1 MSFQIATTHM
11 ISLFPEPVQR
21 QQQQQQP
28 PSKQHDQHQRQSTQQ
43 QKPPQQQNPPHQQ
56 QQQNHN
62 NNNRENNIRRSN
74 NEFFSDKNV
83 STAEKQVRDHV
94 LIVTDSNGTKLR
106 PHQLKPDAIVT
117 KEFRFNLKEAITRV
131 PNKITE
137 PENVTDIVF
146 QVGFNDVRK
155 SFLSPQ
161 EAREKTFEMQQVY
174 HEHFPNARQHITAL
188 PPMND
193 KLKSTNALLQKLA
206 NHTESNFIHTKVF
219 SDRAS
224 GNLRANVMEGIHYN
238 DWGVR
243 LLTKEIK
250 KSLYSHANKE
260 NNRLTALLKTNP
272 PPQENQTPS
281 APSPPPLP
289 PPQENQPS
297 SAPPPPPPPP
307 QENQPSSTPSATLD
321 EDYTDLLRQL
331 S

>member
-1 MSFQIATTHM
+1 MAAILDPWPLTPGCRPLM
-11 ISLFPEPVQR
+11 
-21 QQQQQQP
+21 
-28 PSKQHDQHQRQSTQQ
+28 PSWRPLKPDWIPLKPGWRPLKPDWRPLKLSWRTLKQSWRPL
-43 QKPPQQQNPPHQQ
+43 KPGWRHLK
-56 QQQNHN
+56 HGW
-62 NNNRENNIRRSN
+62 R
-74 NEFFSDKNV
+74 
-83 STAEKQVRDHV
+83 H
-94 LIVTDSNGTKLR
+94 
-106 PHQLKPDAIVT
+106 LKPDARVT

-161 EAREKTFEMQQVY
+161 EAQEKTLQMQQVY

-243 LLTKEIK
+243 LLAKEIK